1 MLSVPLFLPGTT
13 NVLIIY
19 TIWKVCVAA
28 WKAVRFKVR
37 FIGVLRGQSVPSG
50 RAKTPA
56 LETGETDAL
65 DGVSRL
71 QVQGIQQITKAM
83 KC

>member
-28 WKAVRFKVR
+28 WKAVRF
-37 FIGVLRGQSVPSG
+37 IGVLRGQSVPSG
-50 RAKTPA
+50 TPA